1 MTDDE
6 SSDAPSSD
14 VPESYEH
21 PSYAERLAAM
31 QVRHRALDDEIVQL
45 EAQPWQDQLQL
56 RRLKKEKLRLKDLMR
71 QLRTLLIPDLN
82 A

>member
-1 MTDDE
+1 MTDEPLSPD
-6 SSDAPSSD
+6 
-14 VPESYEH
+14 H
-21 PSYAERLAAM
+21 PSFEEQLATL

-56 RRLKKEKLRLKDLMR
+56 RRLKKEKLRLKDLIR

>member
-1 MTDDE
+1 MTDEHSPDE
-6 SSDAPSSD
+6 QPSYD
-14 VPESYEH
+14 Q
-21 PSYAERLAAM
+21 PSYAERLAII